1 MQESEG
7 VLCMRVSFR
16 IALAGQVIGVSAL
29 YEQTRTFCKNYLTDA
44 PASFE
49 VAVTPADI
57 AYERQRSA
65 RADEL
70 EGAAVREHAD
80 PYLETLAVY
89 RKLAQLLVQDDILLM
104 HGAVVAVDGQ
114 AYLFTA
120 KSGTGK
126 TTHTRLWMRQFGDRA
141 VMVNGDKPLLHITS
155 EGVTVYGTP
164 WDGKEHLSTNTSC
177 PLKALCILT
186 RSETNHIERI
196 SKKEALPMLCQQSYR
211 PCSPIGAQKML
222 ALVDR
227 LGQQRAAVPAGLQ
240 HGTGGRTCGLP
251 RNEPRIEETHMQTIL
266 PPSGN
271 TIKILGKARSAEQD
285 LRWMTYVLAQP
296 VEGGVLVFHTLTRA
310 LLLLTPEEYAAPDNL
325 PELRDGW
332 FRVPQEMNDQ
342 KYADQVRFIR
352 RTMWKEPEH
361 TTTYTIF
368 TTTDCNA
375 RCFYCYEMGR
385 SRIPMSAETAHKA
398 AAYIAAHCGD
408 EKVHLHWFG
417 GEPLFNKQVIDIIC
431 TDLAEKGIVYESMMI
446 SNGYLFDGATVEQ
459 AVSHWKLKSVQITL
473 DGTEEIYNRSK
484 AFIYKDSKSPYQ
496 VVLAN
501 IQRLL
506 DAGVSVHIRLN
517 MDEHNADNL
526 MELAD
531 ELHERF
537 GGKGKFSVYSH
548 TLFEFAGSKAHIRA
562 QEERRQLYQKQ
573 QRLRKKLDDCGIG
586 ASYYLRQKLRIR
598 QCMADSGGSLTIL
611 PNGELGLCEHYS
623 EDNFVGSLDGKASE
637 RSVIQSFREYWEP
650 IEACKTCFYY
660 PECIRL
666 KKCAEQK
673 ECFEEL
679 RAEYKEHLLKSMQK
693 TYNAWLKKEQIDEEE
708 PHPDC

>member
-186 RSETNHIERI
+186 RSKTNHIERI

-211 PCSPIGAQKML
+211 PCSPIGAQKTL

-227 LGQQRAAVPAGLQ
+227 LGSSVPLY
-240 HGTGGRTCGLP
+240 R
-251 RNEPRIEETHMQTIL
+251 
-266 PPSGN
+266 
-271 TIKILGKARSAEQD
+271 LGCN
-285 LRWMTYVLAQP
+285 M
-296 VEGGVLVFHTLTRA
+296 
-310 LLLLTPEEYAAPDNL
+310 
-325 PELRDGW
+325 
-332 FRVPQEMNDQ
+332 
-342 KYADQVRFIR
+342 
-352 RTMWKEPEH
+352 EPE
-361 TTTYTIF
+361 
-368 TTTDCNA
+368 
-375 RCFYCYEMGR
+375 
-385 SRIPMSAETAHKA
+385 A
-398 AAYIAAHCGD
+398 ALVAYHGM
-408 EKVHLHWFG
+408 
-417 GEPLFNKQVIDIIC
+417 NQ
-431 TDLAEKGIVYESMMI
+431 
-446 SNGYLFDGATVEQ
+446 
-459 AVSHWKLKSVQITL
+459 
-473 DGTEEIYNRSK
+473 
-484 AFIYKDSKSPYQ
+484 
-496 VVLAN
+496 
-501 IQRLL
+501 
-506 DAGVSVHIRLN
+506 
-517 MDEHNADNL
+517 
-526 MELAD
+526 
-531 ELHERF
+531 
-537 GGKGKFSVYSH
+537 
-548 TLFEFAGSKAHIRA
+548 
-562 QEERRQLYQKQ
+562 
-573 QRLRKKLDDCGIG
+573 
-586 ASYYLRQKLRIR
+586 
-598 QCMADSGGSLTIL
+598 
-611 PNGELGLCEHYS
+611 
-623 EDNFVGSLDGKASE
+623 
-637 RSVIQSFREYWEP
+637 
-650 IEACKTCFYY
+650 
-660 PECIRL
+660 
-666 KKCAEQK
+666 
-673 ECFEEL
+673 
-679 RAEYKEHLLKSMQK
+679 
-693 TYNAWLKKEQIDEEE
+693 
-708 PHPDC
+708 

>member
-227 LGQQRAAVPAGLQ
+227 LGSSVPLSRLGCNMAPEAALVAY
-240 HGTGGRTCGLP
+240 HGM
-251 RNEPRIEETHMQTIL
+251 H
-266 PPSGN
+266 
-271 TIKILGKARSAEQD
+271 
-285 LRWMTYVLAQP
+285 
-296 VEGGVLVFHTLTRA
+296 
-310 LLLLTPEEYAAPDNL
+310 
-325 PELRDGW
+325 
-332 FRVPQEMNDQ
+332 
-342 KYADQVRFIR
+342 
-352 RTMWKEPEH
+352 
-361 TTTYTIF
+361 
-368 TTTDCNA
+368 
-375 RCFYCYEMGR
+375 
-385 SRIPMSAETAHKA
+385 
-398 AAYIAAHCGD
+398 
-408 EKVHLHWFG
+408 
-417 GEPLFNKQVIDIIC
+417 
-431 TDLAEKGIVYESMMI
+431 
-446 SNGYLFDGATVEQ
+446 
-459 AVSHWKLKSVQITL
+459 
-473 DGTEEIYNRSK
+473 
-484 AFIYKDSKSPYQ
+484 
-496 VVLAN
+496 
-501 IQRLL
+501 
-506 DAGVSVHIRLN
+506 
-517 MDEHNADNL
+517 
-526 MELAD
+526 
-531 ELHERF
+531 HE
-537 GGKGKFSVYSH
+537 
-548 TLFEFAGSKAHIRA
+548 
-562 QEERRQLYQKQ
+562 
-573 QRLRKKLDDCGIG
+573 
-586 ASYYLRQKLRIR
+586 
-598 QCMADSGGSLTIL
+598 
-611 PNGELGLCEHYS
+611 
-623 EDNFVGSLDGKASE
+623 
-637 RSVIQSFREYWEP
+637 
-650 IEACKTCFYY
+650 
-660 PECIRL
+660 
-666 KKCAEQK
+666 
-673 ECFEEL
+673 
-679 RAEYKEHLLKSMQK
+679 
-693 TYNAWLKKEQIDEEE
+693 
-708 PHPDC
+708 

>member
-16 IALAGQVIGVSAL
+16 IALAGQVIGVSVL

-227 LGQQRAAVPAGLQ
+227 LGSSVPLY
-240 HGTGGRTCGLP
+240 R
-251 RNEPRIEETHMQTIL
+251 
-266 PPSGN
+266 
-271 TIKILGKARSAEQD
+271 LGCN
-285 LRWMTYVLAQP
+285 M
-296 VEGGVLVFHTLTRA
+296 
-310 LLLLTPEEYAAPDNL
+310 
-325 PELRDGW
+325 
-332 FRVPQEMNDQ
+332 
-342 KYADQVRFIR
+342 
-352 RTMWKEPEH
+352 EPE
-361 TTTYTIF
+361 
-368 TTTDCNA
+368 
-375 RCFYCYEMGR
+375 
-385 SRIPMSAETAHKA
+385 A
-398 AAYIAAHCGD
+398 ALVAYHGM
-408 EKVHLHWFG
+408 
-417 GEPLFNKQVIDIIC
+417 N
-431 TDLAEKGIVYESMMI
+431 
-446 SNGYLFDGATVEQ
+446 
-459 AVSHWKLKSVQITL
+459 
-473 DGTEEIYNRSK
+473 
-484 AFIYKDSKSPYQ
+484 
-496 VVLAN
+496 
-501 IQRLL
+501 
-506 DAGVSVHIRLN
+506 
-517 MDEHNADNL
+517 
-526 MELAD
+526 
-531 ELHERF
+531 HE
-537 GGKGKFSVYSH
+537 
-548 TLFEFAGSKAHIRA
+548 
-562 QEERRQLYQKQ
+562 
-573 QRLRKKLDDCGIG
+573 
-586 ASYYLRQKLRIR
+586 
-598 QCMADSGGSLTIL
+598 
-611 PNGELGLCEHYS
+611 
-623 EDNFVGSLDGKASE
+623 
-637 RSVIQSFREYWEP
+637 
-650 IEACKTCFYY
+650 
-660 PECIRL
+660 
-666 KKCAEQK
+666 
-673 ECFEEL
+673 
-679 RAEYKEHLLKSMQK
+679 
-693 TYNAWLKKEQIDEEE
+693 
-708 PHPDC
+708 

>member
-1 MQESEG
+1 
-7 VLCMRVSFR
+7 
-16 IALAGQVIGVSAL
+16 
-29 YEQTRTFCKNYLTDA
+29 
-44 PASFE
+44 
-49 VAVTPADI
+49 
-57 AYERQRSA
+57 
-65 RADEL
+65 
-70 EGAAVREHAD
+70 
-80 PYLETLAVY
+80 
-89 RKLAQLLVQDDILLM
+89 
-104 HGAVVAVDGQ
+104 
-114 AYLFTA
+114 
-120 KSGTGK
+120 
-126 TTHTRLWMRQFGDRA
+126 
-141 VMVNGDKPLLHITS
+141 
-155 EGVTVYGTP
+155 
-164 WDGKEHLSTNTSC
+164 
-177 PLKALCILT
+177 
-186 RSETNHIERI
+186 
-196 SKKEALPMLCQQSYR
+196 
-211 PCSPIGAQKML
+211 
-222 ALVDR
+222 
-227 LGQQRAAVPAGLQ
+227 
-240 HGTGGRTCGLP
+240 
-251 RNEPRIEETHMQTIL
+251 MQTIL

-271 TIKILGKARSAEQD
+271 TIKILGKARSAEHG
-285 LRWMTYVLAQP
+285 LRWMHYVLAQP

-332 FRVPQEMNDQ
+332 FRVPQEMDDM

-361 TTTYTIF
+361 ITSYTIF

-398 AAYIAAHCGD
+398 AAYIAAHCGG

-431 TDLAEKGIVYESMMI
+431 TDLTEKGIVYESMMI

-484 AFIYKDSKSPYQ
+484 AFIYKDGQSPYQ

-548 TLFEFAGSKAHIRA
+548 TLFEFAGSKTHIRAQEERRQLYQKQQRLRKKLDDCGIGASYYLRQKLRIRQCMADSGGSLTILPNGELGLHERFGGKGKFSVYSHTLFEFAGSKTHIRA

-666 KKCAEQK
+666 KKCVEQK
-673 ECFEEL
+673 ECFEEM

>member
-7 VLCMRVSFR
+7 VLCMSVSFR

-211 PCSPIGAQKML
+211 PCSPIGAQKTL

-227 LGQQRAAVPAGLQ
+227 LSSSVPLY
-240 HGTGGRTCGLP
+240 
-251 RNEPRIEETHMQTIL
+251 
-266 PPSGN
+266 
-271 TIKILGKARSAEQD
+271 KLGCN
-285 LRWMTYVLAQP
+285 M
-296 VEGGVLVFHTLTRA
+296 
-310 LLLLTPEEYAAPDNL
+310 
-325 PELRDGW
+325 
-332 FRVPQEMNDQ
+332 
-342 KYADQVRFIR
+342 
-352 RTMWKEPEH
+352 EPE
-361 TTTYTIF
+361 
-368 TTTDCNA
+368 
-375 RCFYCYEMGR
+375 
-385 SRIPMSAETAHKA
+385 A
-398 AAYIAAHCGD
+398 ALVAYHGM
-408 EKVHLHWFG
+408 
-417 GEPLFNKQVIDIIC
+417 NQ
-431 TDLAEKGIVYESMMI
+431 
-446 SNGYLFDGATVEQ
+446 
-459 AVSHWKLKSVQITL
+459 
-473 DGTEEIYNRSK
+473 
-484 AFIYKDSKSPYQ
+484 
-496 VVLAN
+496 
-501 IQRLL
+501 
-506 DAGVSVHIRLN
+506 
-517 MDEHNADNL
+517 
-526 MELAD
+526 
-531 ELHERF
+531 
-537 GGKGKFSVYSH
+537 
-548 TLFEFAGSKAHIRA
+548 
-562 QEERRQLYQKQ
+562 
-573 QRLRKKLDDCGIG
+573 
-586 ASYYLRQKLRIR
+586 
-598 QCMADSGGSLTIL
+598 
-611 PNGELGLCEHYS
+611 
-623 EDNFVGSLDGKASE
+623 
-637 RSVIQSFREYWEP
+637 
-650 IEACKTCFYY
+650 
-660 PECIRL
+660 
-666 KKCAEQK
+666 
-673 ECFEEL
+673 
-679 RAEYKEHLLKSMQK
+679 
-693 TYNAWLKKEQIDEEE
+693 
-708 PHPDC
+708 

>member
-227 LGQQRAAVPAGLQ
+227 LGSSVPHCTGWAATWNRRP
-240 HGTGGRTCGLP
+240 H
-251 RNEPRIEETHMQTIL
+251 
-266 PPSGN
+266 
-271 TIKILGKARSAEQD
+271 
-285 LRWMTYVLAQP
+285 RWP
-296 VEGGVLVFHTLTRA
+296 
-310 LLLLTPEEYAAPDNL
+310 
-325 PELRDGW
+325 
-332 FRVPQEMNDQ
+332 
-342 KYADQVRFIR
+342 
-352 RTMWKEPEH
+352 
-361 TTTYTIF
+361 TT
-368 TTTDCNA
+368 
-375 RCFYCYEMGR
+375 E
-385 SRIPMSAETAHKA
+385 
-398 AAYIAAHCGD
+398 
-408 EKVHLHWFG
+408 
-417 GEPLFNKQVIDIIC
+417 
-431 TDLAEKGIVYESMMI
+431 
-446 SNGYLFDGATVEQ
+446 
-459 AVSHWKLKSVQITL
+459 
-473 DGTEEIYNRSK
+473 
-484 AFIYKDSKSPYQ
+484 
-496 VVLAN
+496 
-501 IQRLL
+501 
-506 DAGVSVHIRLN
+506 
-517 MDEHNADNL
+517 
-526 MELAD
+526 
-531 ELHERF
+531 
-537 GGKGKFSVYSH
+537 
-548 TLFEFAGSKAHIRA
+548 
-562 QEERRQLYQKQ
+562 
-573 QRLRKKLDDCGIG
+573 
-586 ASYYLRQKLRIR
+586 
-598 QCMADSGGSLTIL
+598 
-611 PNGELGLCEHYS
+611 
-623 EDNFVGSLDGKASE
+623 
-637 RSVIQSFREYWEP
+637 
-650 IEACKTCFYY
+650 
-660 PECIRL
+660 
-666 KKCAEQK
+666 
-673 ECFEEL
+673 
-679 RAEYKEHLLKSMQK
+679 
-693 TYNAWLKKEQIDEEE
+693 
-708 PHPDC
+708 

>member
-1 MQESEG
+1 
-7 VLCMRVSFR
+7 
-16 IALAGQVIGVSAL
+16 
-29 YEQTRTFCKNYLTDA
+29 
-44 PASFE
+44 
-49 VAVTPADI
+49 
-57 AYERQRSA
+57 
-65 RADEL
+65 
-70 EGAAVREHAD
+70 
-80 PYLETLAVY
+80 
-89 RKLAQLLVQDDILLM
+89 
-104 HGAVVAVDGQ
+104 
-114 AYLFTA
+114 
-120 KSGTGK
+120 
-126 TTHTRLWMRQFGDRA
+126 
-141 VMVNGDKPLLHITS
+141 
-155 EGVTVYGTP
+155 
-164 WDGKEHLSTNTSC
+164 
-177 PLKALCILT
+177 
-186 RSETNHIERI
+186 
-196 SKKEALPMLCQQSYR
+196 
-211 PCSPIGAQKML
+211 
-222 ALVDR
+222 
-227 LGQQRAAVPAGLQ
+227 
-240 HGTGGRTCGLP
+240 
-251 RNEPRIEETHMQTIL
+251 MQTIL

-271 TIKILGKARSAEQD
+271 TIKILGKARSAEHG
-285 LRWMTYVLAQP
+285 LRWMHYVLAQP

-332 FRVPQEMNDQ
+332 FRVPQEMDDM

-361 TTTYTIF
+361 ITSYTIF

-385 SRIPMSAETAHKA
+385 SRIPMSAETANKA
-398 AAYIAAHCGD
+398 AAYIAAHCGG

-431 TDLAEKGIVYESMMI
+431 TDLTEKGIVYESMMI

-484 AFIYKDSKSPYQ
+484 AFIYKDGQSPYQ

-548 TLFEFAGSKAHIRA
+548 TLFEFAGSKTHIRA

-666 KKCAEQK
+666 KKCVEQK
-673 ECFEEL
+673 ECFEEM

>member
-29 YEQTRTFCKNYLTDA
+29 YKQTRTFCKNYLTDA

-211 PCSPIGAQKML
+211 PWSPIGAQKML

-227 LGQQRAAVPAGLQ
+227 LGSSVPLY
-240 HGTGGRTCGLP
+240 R
-251 RNEPRIEETHMQTIL
+251 
-266 PPSGN
+266 
-271 TIKILGKARSAEQD
+271 LGCN
-285 LRWMTYVLAQP
+285 M
-296 VEGGVLVFHTLTRA
+296 
-310 LLLLTPEEYAAPDNL
+310 
-325 PELRDGW
+325 
-332 FRVPQEMNDQ
+332 
-342 KYADQVRFIR
+342 
-352 RTMWKEPEH
+352 EPE
-361 TTTYTIF
+361 
-368 TTTDCNA
+368 
-375 RCFYCYEMGR
+375 
-385 SRIPMSAETAHKA
+385 A
-398 AAYIAAHCGD
+398 ALVAYHGM
-408 EKVHLHWFG
+408 
-417 GEPLFNKQVIDIIC
+417 N
-431 TDLAEKGIVYESMMI
+431 
-446 SNGYLFDGATVEQ
+446 
-459 AVSHWKLKSVQITL
+459 
-473 DGTEEIYNRSK
+473 
-484 AFIYKDSKSPYQ
+484 
-496 VVLAN
+496 
-501 IQRLL
+501 
-506 DAGVSVHIRLN
+506 
-517 MDEHNADNL
+517 
-526 MELAD
+526 
-531 ELHERF
+531 HE
-537 GGKGKFSVYSH
+537 
-548 TLFEFAGSKAHIRA
+548 
-562 QEERRQLYQKQ
+562 
-573 QRLRKKLDDCGIG
+573 
-586 ASYYLRQKLRIR
+586 
-598 QCMADSGGSLTIL
+598 
-611 PNGELGLCEHYS
+611 
-623 EDNFVGSLDGKASE
+623 
-637 RSVIQSFREYWEP
+637 
-650 IEACKTCFYY
+650 
-660 PECIRL
+660 
-666 KKCAEQK
+666 
-673 ECFEEL
+673 
-679 RAEYKEHLLKSMQK
+679 
-693 TYNAWLKKEQIDEEE
+693 
-708 PHPDC
+708 

>member
-211 PCSPIGAQKML
+211 PCSPIGTQKML
-222 ALVDR
+222 ALVNR
-227 LGQQRAAVPAGLQ
+227 LGSSVPLY
-240 HGTGGRTCGLP
+240 R
-251 RNEPRIEETHMQTIL
+251 
-266 PPSGN
+266 
-271 TIKILGKARSAEQD
+271 LGCN
-285 LRWMTYVLAQP
+285 M
-296 VEGGVLVFHTLTRA
+296 
-310 LLLLTPEEYAAPDNL
+310 
-325 PELRDGW
+325 
-332 FRVPQEMNDQ
+332 
-342 KYADQVRFIR
+342 
-352 RTMWKEPEH
+352 EPE
-361 TTTYTIF
+361 
-368 TTTDCNA
+368 
-375 RCFYCYEMGR
+375 
-385 SRIPMSAETAHKA
+385 A
-398 AAYIAAHCGD
+398 ALVAYHGM
-408 EKVHLHWFG
+408 
-417 GEPLFNKQVIDIIC
+417 NQ
-431 TDLAEKGIVYESMMI
+431 
-446 SNGYLFDGATVEQ
+446 
-459 AVSHWKLKSVQITL
+459 
-473 DGTEEIYNRSK
+473 
-484 AFIYKDSKSPYQ
+484 
-496 VVLAN
+496 
-501 IQRLL
+501 
-506 DAGVSVHIRLN
+506 
-517 MDEHNADNL
+517 
-526 MELAD
+526 
-531 ELHERF
+531 
-537 GGKGKFSVYSH
+537 
-548 TLFEFAGSKAHIRA
+548 
-562 QEERRQLYQKQ
+562 
-573 QRLRKKLDDCGIG
+573 
-586 ASYYLRQKLRIR
+586 
-598 QCMADSGGSLTIL
+598 
-611 PNGELGLCEHYS
+611 
-623 EDNFVGSLDGKASE
+623 
-637 RSVIQSFREYWEP
+637 
-650 IEACKTCFYY
+650 
-660 PECIRL
+660 
-666 KKCAEQK
+666 
-673 ECFEEL
+673 
-679 RAEYKEHLLKSMQK
+679 
-693 TYNAWLKKEQIDEEE
+693 
-708 PHPDC
+708 